1 MKTNSV
7 TYNQAD
13 ELNKVVRNFL
23 EKKSTF
29 ELDSDEQGNLYNLL
43 TVLLYRL
50 EDVHKLCCID
60 INQFNMYETTYYSFT
75 FESMLTIDSF
85 TKKNQIAD
93 AAVEFMNDFTDN
105 DGMFISFNQLD
116 KNHGIFQLNFSIMN
130 EELLNEQAQKL
141 HQAQIQEYPW
151 VSADPKDAKSYIETY
166 GDTDVHLYYDYLIAN
181 GIGEIEDEQ
190 TEI

>member
-7 TYNQAD
+7 INNQD
-13 ELNKVVRNFL
+13 EQLTKVVRNFF

-43 TVLLYRL
+43 MVLLYRL

-85 TKKNQIAD
+85 TKKNQITD

-105 DGMFISFNQLD
+105 EGMFISFNQLD
-116 KNHGIFQLNFSIMN
+116 RNNWIFQLNFSI
-130 EELLNEQAQKL
+130 A
-141 HQAQIQEYPW
+141 
-151 VSADPKDAKSYIETY
+151 
-166 GDTDVHLYYDYLIAN
+166 
-181 GIGEIEDEQ
+181 
-190 TEI
+190 

>member
-1 MKTNSV
+1 M
-7 TYNQAD
+7 
-13 ELNKVVRNFL
+13 
-23 EKKSTF
+23 
-29 ELDSDEQGNLYNLL
+29 GLL
-43 TVLLYRL
+43 IKL

-116 KNHGIFQLNFSIMN
+116 KNHWIFQLNFSI
-130 EELLNEQAQKL
+130 
-141 HQAQIQEYPW
+141 
-151 VSADPKDAKSYIETY
+151 S
-166 GDTDVHLYYDYLIAN
+166 
-181 GIGEIEDEQ
+181 
-190 TEI
+190 